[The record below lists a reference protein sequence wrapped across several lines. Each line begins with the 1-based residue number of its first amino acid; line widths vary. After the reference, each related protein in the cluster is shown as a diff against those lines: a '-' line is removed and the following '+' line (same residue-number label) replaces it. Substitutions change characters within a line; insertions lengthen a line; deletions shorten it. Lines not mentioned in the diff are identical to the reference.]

1 MLIAN
6 NLITDS
12 VITDDLITE
21 NVITDSIITD
31 SIITDNIITD
41 NTLTDT
47 SAADIAGAVTP
58 GPMVIHGLEG
68 LRAAVGTDLGVS
80 PWVTIEQE
88 SVNTFAQVIHDDQW
102 IHVDP
107 LRAKDGPF
115 GGTIAHG
122 FLTMGL
128 ATSLLWGVA
137 TVSDVEVIL
146 NYGLNKVRFPA
157 PVMVGSRLRMHVSIA
172 EAKEIKGGLE
182 VVYHLVYESEGTT
195 KPPCVAD
202 AVLRYYV

>member
-6 NLITDS
+6 SLTTDD
-12 VITDDLITE
+12 VITDG
-21 NVITDSIITD
+21 VII
-31 SIITDNIITD
+31 D
-41 NTLTDT
+41 NTLTDA
-47 SAADIAGAVTP
+47 SAAAIAAAMAP

-80 PWVTIEQE
+80 PWVTIEQD
-88 SVNTFAQVIHDDQW
+88 SVNTFAQVINDNQW

-137 TVSDVEVIL
+137 TVSDVDVIL

-157 PVMVGSRLRMHVSIA
+157 PVMVGSRLRMHVSVA
-172 EAKEIKGGLE
+172 EVKEIKGGLE